1 MYFYRKICQSDL
13 VSWVINKGPAAISSQ
28 RPPVVQFP
36 PNSPSIH
43 TTAFRSFKS
52 SRSAWRRFF
61 TQNKRSNRNSGWWNT
76 DMYEIL
82 AYLPYQLVQDFFQ
95 QQYASL
101 RPLPQTL
108 MQYSKLFSFFSL
120 LGVRICV
127 HNPESPLGTS
137 SWSPMKE
144 HCGRLQIILAV
155 TPSSRCPR
163 RPRIGAGGS
172 VSGPKW
178 QT

>member
-1 MYFYRKICQSDL
+1 MPVSFSLMGYQQRHSSYFF
-13 VSWVINKGPAAISSQ
+13 AT
-28 RPPVVQFP
+28 PPMVQFP
-36 PNSPSIH
+36 QKSPSIH

-52 SRSAWRRFF
+52 SRSAWRRF
-61 TQNKRSNRNSGWWNT
+61 TQNKRSNRNSGCLNP

-82 AYLPYQLVQDFFQ
+82 AYLPYQLVQDFFH

-108 MQYSKLFSFFSL
+108 MQYSRLFSFFSL

-155 TPSSRCPR
+155 TSDLSSMKAR
-163 RPRIGAGGS
+163 RYHFWPMYHSLLISSAN
-172 VSGPKW
+172 W
-178 QT
+178 